1 MTAFFSVYICLYDSQ
16 KLGWVFAILLEVIF
30 NVEMQRANA
39 LFLFLILI
47 SFSAHFQKKK
57 TVLKTIM
64 TTLLVF
70 FYVVLNKLLNGGLSC
85 LTYCIKCL
93 LSLCLFIS
101 RDVCH
106 YSEFSFSVWGE
117 KGLMLLELC
126 LGQIKWQNRN
136 AHRRNAFTAYYI
148 EYAEKSKTSRNFKR
162 KSVCYLNVEG
172 LLNLPL
178 EWIKYRLHVHL
189 IVRLEESK

>member
-1 MTAFFSVYICLYDSQ
+1 MLKWSAPTLYSCS
-16 KLGWVFAILLEVIF
+16 WF
-30 NVEMQRANA
+30 
-39 LFLFLILI
+39 LFLFPRT
-47 SFSAHFQKKK
+47 FRNKPNQKKK
-57 TVLKTIM
+57 KNDLKRIM

-70 FYVVLNKLLNGGLSC
+70 FFVVLNKLLNDGLQC
-85 LTYCIKCL
+85 LTYCIKCR

-101 RDVCH
+101 CDVCH
-106 YSEFSFSVWGE
+106 YSGFSFSVWWE

-162 KSVCYLNVEG
+162 KSVCYLRPAEFTSGVNKVSVACSSNCWTKKQ
-172 LLNLPL
+172 LF
-178 EWIKYRLHVHL
+178 
-189 IVRLEESK
+189 